1 MRPRRKRSNKP
12 WHFDDYDESD
22 YYLES
27 SSDWSSGSSNRAVV
41 TQGSNRNQSVNLA
54 LCPKNAGLQIKISGD
69 ISICVVGE
77 NGKRREIFRLVC
89 LEMITCQGGFKFSF
103 FFVILT
109 FYLLLC
115 GFVF

>member
-1 MRPRRKRSNKP
+1 MPPRRKRSNKP

-27 SSDWSSGSSNRAVV
+27 SSDWSSGSSNKAVALPS
-41 TQGSNRNQSVNLA
+41 QNRNESVNLA

-77 NGKRREIFRLVC
+77 NGKRREIFRLVK
-89 LEMITCQGGFKFSF
+89 LMIKKCFLFESVKC
-103 FFVILT
+103 FVLT
-109 FYLLLC
+109 L
-115 GFVF
+115 